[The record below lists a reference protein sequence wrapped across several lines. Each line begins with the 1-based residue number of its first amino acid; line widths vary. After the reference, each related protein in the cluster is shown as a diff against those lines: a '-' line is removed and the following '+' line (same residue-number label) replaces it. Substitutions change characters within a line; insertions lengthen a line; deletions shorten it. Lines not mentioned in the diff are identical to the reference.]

1 VIFRDNKDRVAKIM
15 PLDPSNE
22 LWPDKLWDYMDGYE
36 KSTGGKVL
44 AIPHNANLSNGLMFM
59 MTDPSGGPMTAAQ
72 ARRRRARAGG
82 GNHPDQ
88 GRQRS
93 PSVPV
98 TKR

>member
-1 VIFRDNKDRVAKIM
+1 M
-15 PLDPSNE
+15 PLDPTNE

-72 ARRRRARAGG
+72 ARRRAAHEPVVEITQIKGDSEAHPFLSPNDEFAGYG
-82 GNHPDQ
+82 TAG
-88 GRQRS
+88 
-93 PSVPV
+93 
-98 TKR
+98 